1 MAEALIEV
9 TGLTRRLGPRSLVC
23 GVTFTLLP
31 GEVIGLVGANG
42 GGKTTTLRMLAGLLR
57 PDVGDGQVLGVPVEA
72 RSRPWR
78 RLGYMAQKTALYPEL
93 SVREN
98 LRFRCDAFALPHSM
112 TAIDACAAA
121 FGLEPVLDSRVA
133 HLSGGW
139 AKRVQFAAT
148 TIHAPRLL
156 LLDEPTAGLDAVT
169 RRDLWTWIGERAAV
183 GCGVVISTH
192 DLAEAER
199 LKRVIVYREGRAQS
213 VCDPHDLLVS
223 ASVTSLET
231 ALVSL
236 GSPS

>member
-1 MAEALIEV
+1 MVEALIDV
-9 TGLTRRLGPRSLVC
+9 CGLARRLGPRSLVC

-31 GEVIGLVGANG
+31 GEIIGLVGANG

-78 RLGYMAQKTALYPEL
+78 QLGYMAQKTALYPEL

-98 LRFRCDAFALPHSM
+98 LRFRCDVFGLPHSN

-121 FGLEPVLDSRVA
+121 FGLESVLDSRIA

-139 AKRVQFAAT
+139 SKRAQFAAT
-148 TIHAPRLL
+148 TIHAPGLL

-169 RRDLWTWIGERAAV
+169 RRDLWTWIGNRAAA

-199 LKRVIVYREGRAQS
+199 LKRIIVYQDGRAQS

-223 ASVTSLET
+223 AGATSLET

-236 GSPS
+236 ASPS